1 MPFIKI
7 YVHFVWATKNRTPF
21 LIKDIRK
28 KVFKHIKEYG
38 ESKSI
43 YIDCVNGYIEHV
55 HLLVS
60 LNSDQNISTIMNLI
74 KGESSHWINKNNL
87 TTSYFGWQDEY
98 FAVSVSQSHIERV
111 RNYIIGQ
118 EKHHALKTWTEEYDE
133 FISKYGFEKG

>member
-7 YVHFVWATKNRTPF
+7 YIHLVWATKNRAPVLT
-21 LIKDIRK
+21 KDIRR

-43 YIDCVNGYIEHV
+43 HIDSVNGYLEHV

-74 KGESSHWINKNNL
+74 KGESSHWINKNSL

-111 RNYIIGQ
+111 RNYIFGQ
-118 EKHHALKTWTEEYDE
+118 EKHHSLKTWSEEYDE
-133 FISKYGFEKG
+133 LITKYGFEKG

>member
-7 YVHFVWATKNRTPF
+7 YIHLVWATKNRAPVLT
-21 LIKDIRK
+21 KDIRR

-43 YIDCVNGYIEHV
+43 HIDSVNGYLEHV

-98 FAVSVSQSHIERV
+98 FAVSVSYSHIERV
-111 RNYIIGQ
+111 RNYIFGQ
-118 EKHHALKTWTEEYDE
+118 EKHHSLKTWGEEYDE
-133 FISKYGFEKG
+133 LITKYGFEKG